1 MRSVLVQQSSGWIST
16 PIRMPYFQELISCW
30 WNERAG
36 CSWGGGKSQCWRC
49 LHEILRCA
57 QNQNDNCPCKN
68 QTLCWATWGCR
79 AVKSAPSAQL
89 QDLVHSLPLAAATV
103 CASTSRDPMPSMHFW
118 AAQTHEAWGLVCWR
132 AGHDAWCC
140 LIKDIMTGPILP
152 LTAKFSRTSLWA
164 RPNCRL

>member
-1 MRSVLVQQSSGWIST
+1 MRSVLAQQSSGWIST

-36 CSWGGGKSQCWRC
+36 CSWEGGKSQGWRC
-49 LHEILRCA
+49 SHEILSCA
-57 QNQNDNCPCKN
+57 QNQNDSCPLQKANTVLGNLGLQGGKERYVC
-68 QTLCWATWGCR
+68 
-79 AVKSAPSAQL
+79 SAPGFGPFFAPCSA
-89 QDLVHSLPLAAATV
+89 SV

-140 LIKDIMTGPILP
+140 LIKDLMTGPILP